1 MKQFLNRMNIYKT
14 LQGTV
19 LPIAILV
26 NILPV
31 NSQNKKTIEES
42 LNKKIIYSWK
52 ASGNP
57 VITHKYTC
65 DPAAIVYCDTLF
77 IFTGED
83 AKGGQKG
90 YNIKNW
96 CCFATTDMKNF
107 EEYKIPLFAND
118 FSWNTG
124 EYAYAAQVIE
134 RNGKF
139 YWYVSTNYTGIGVA
153 VADRPEGPYKD
164 ILGKPLL
171 TNENSPGQ
179 TNGWRTIDP
188 TVFIDDD
195 DQAWLYWGNRGCWV
209 VKLNKDMISYDLNY
223 GVKTVLIE
231 GTMDF
236 PFTEAPWIHKKDG
249 IYFLSF
255 AIGFP
260 ERIAYAISDKPDGPY
275 TYKGII
281 NEIAGN
287 SNTNH
292 QSIIEYKG
300 NWYFVYHNGG
310 IQTQGGSYS
319 RSVCIDKLEFDK
331 NGMYKPVRMTTEGVK
346 PIR

>member
-1 MKQFLNRMNIYKT
+1 MHKPFQKSLT
-14 LQGTV
+14 
-19 LPIAILV
+19 IL
-26 NILPV
+26 ICLISISFGY
-31 NSQNKKTIEES
+31 SQQ
-42 LNKKIIYSWK
+42 KIIHQWE
-52 ASGNP
+52 AMGNP
-57 VITHKYTC
+57 VVTHKYTC
-65 DPAAIVYCDTLF
+65 DPATFVYNDTLF

-107 EEYKIPLFAND
+107 IEYDIPLYAKEFE
-118 FSWNTG
+118 WNKG
-124 EYAYAAQVIE
+124 KFAYAGQVIE

-139 YWYVSTNYTGIGVA
+139 YWYVSTNTTGIGVA

-164 ILGKPLL
+164 ALGKPLL
-171 TNENSPGQ
+171 TNENSPGKKHS
-179 TNGWRTIDP
+179 WRTIDP

-195 DQAWLYWGNRGCWV
+195 GQAWLFWGNGACWA
-209 VKLNKDMISYDLNY
+209 VKLNEDMISYDTDY
-223 GVKTVLIE
+223 GVKTISIE
-231 GTMDF
+231 GDMKF

-255 AIGFP
+255 AVGFP
-260 ERIAYAISDKPDGPY
+260 ERIAFAVSDKSEGPY

-292 QSIIEYKG
+292 QSIIKYKG
-300 NWYFVYHNGG
+300 NWYFIYHNGG
-310 IQTQGGSYS
+310 IQTDGGSYS
-319 RSVCIDKLEFDK
+319 RSMCIDILEFDK
-331 NGMYKPVRMTTEGVK
+331 NGMYKPILMTTEGVDK
-346 PIR
+346 INK